1 MGDLDLKSLEIK
13 DFRCP
18 SQPMVTFPLK
28 LPPDVIAKLKSMA
41 NQKGTSQTALARTLL
56 IKIMN
61 ELEQST

>member
-1 MGDLDLKSLEIK
+1 MGNLNLKSLEIT

-18 SQPMVTFPLK
+18 GQPMVAFPLK
-28 LPPDVIAKLKSMA
+28 LPPDAIAKLKSMA

-61 ELEQST
+61 ELDQST